1 MSRLSYLARSTILGS
16 FAFALNISA
25 ASATELNPNELLSLS
40 LEQLSNI
47 EVTSV
52 SKRSEKA
59 SEAAAAIFVITPED
73 IKRSGATSIPE
84 ALRMVPGLNVAQSGS
99 HQWAVSSRGSND
111 QFSNKLLVLMDG
123 RTIYTPLFS
132 GVYWDVQD
140 TPLQDIERIEV
151 IRGPG
156 ATLWGANAVNGVINI
171 ITKKA
176 EDTQGG
182 LASLTLGSFKNAE
195 TTGRYGAKIGDK
207 GHMRVYAKY
216 TDNDEAKTNTGTGAG
231 DNWNKIQTGFR
242 ADMDAGEKKSYTIQ
256 GDIYSVSESYAL
268 NLPTDGAARSLSDRE
283 TARGANILGRW
294 KNKLSD
300 TTEFNLQ
307 MYYDDARRSNILY
320 SSNIQTFDI
329 DTQYAT
335 SDFSNQ
341 EIVVGAA
348 YRFIDSSTEG
358 TDYIKFAPPSRS
370 DNLVSTFIQ
379 DKITLLPKE
388 VFLTLG
394 TKLEYNEYTDF
405 EYEPS
410 ARLSWLINENHTL
423 WSSIS
428 RAVRTPNVG
437 QSDLQLSAATLAAG
451 VIGVRYGDPHTESE
465 EVVTYEIGY
474 RIQPTDNTSLD
485 IATFYNDYDKLVL
498 GMQGTPFGPITTSL
512 GTYVVVPVLPVNM
525 GTASSYGFETV
536 AKWNATSY
544 AEFTATYSYLQL
556 KFDQPDPFGFSFA
569 GKSPIN
575 QINFRSS
582 FQLPNDVQFDTSLY
596 FVDNLDRLAIPQYTR
611 LDTRLAWQAL
621 DSLELSIVGQ
631 NLLDNRHKEFT
642 GFLYQSQSQIPRSV
656 YGNITW
662 KF

>member
-16 FAFALNISA
+16 FAFAMNLSA
-25 ASATELNPNELLSLS
+25 ANATELNPNELLNLS

-59 SEAAAAIFVITPED
+59 NEAAAAIFVITPED
-73 IKRSGATSIPE
+73 LRRSGATSIPE

-111 QFSNKLLVLMDG
+111 QFSNKLLVLIDG
-123 RTIYTPLFS
+123 RTVYTPLFS
-132 GVYWDVQD
+132 GVFWDVQD
-140 TPLQDIERIEV
+140 VPLQDIERIEV

-176 EDTQGG
+176 ADTQGG
-182 LASLTLGSFKNAE
+182 IASLSVGNFRQTE
-195 TTGRYGAKIGDK
+195 TVGRYGTKLGEN
-207 GHMRVYAKY
+207 GHIRMYAKVN
-216 TDNDEAKTNTGTGAG
+216 DNDEARTNIGAGAG
-231 DNWNKIQTGFR
+231 DSWNKLQTGFR
-242 ADMDAGEKKSYTIQ
+242 ADWKSGEKNSYTLQ
-256 GDIYSVSESYAL
+256 GDIYRANERYKFT
-268 NLPTDGAARSLSDRE
+268 LPTDGAPRLLSDHE
-283 TARGANILGRW
+283 TANGGNILGRW
-294 KNKLSD
+294 NNKISD
-300 TTEFNLQ
+300 ESEVTVQ
-307 MYYDDARRSNILY
+307 MYFDDSRRSNILY
-320 SSNIQTFDI
+320 SSNIQTVDV
-329 DTQYAT
+329 DTQFAWT
-335 SDFSNQ
+335 GWQGQ

-358 TDYIKFAPPSRS
+358 TDYIRFAPPSRS

-379 DKITLLPKE
+379 DKITILPKE

-423 WSSIS
+423 WSSVS
-428 RAVRTPNVG
+428 RAIRSPNVA

-451 VIGVRYGDPHTESE
+451 VIGVRYGDPKTDSE

-485 IATFYNDYDKLVL
+485 IATFYNDYDKLIL

-512 GTYVVVPVLPVNM
+512 GTYVVVPVLPVNT

-544 AEFTATYSYLQL
+544 AEFTASYSFMQL

-569 GKSPIN
+569 GKTPIN
-575 QINFRSS
+575 QINLRSS
-582 FQLPNDVQFDTSLY
+582 FDLSNNVEFDTMLY

-611 LDTRLAWQAL
+611 LDTRLAWQPL

-631 NLLDNRHKEFT
+631 NLLDNQHKEFT